1 MSEIIPEVPPGEG
14 EGINPEAAG
23 EEENV
28 SGLVDAVESSKEAA
42 STAKYDSE
50 TISDVLEAVNE
61 GDPSKL
67 DGQAKEAFDEV
78 FKPGISDVIGKLN
91 KLVPDLDLDPD
102 ASLKDNMAK
111 GKNAKTVKNV
121 FKQIADG
128 LKKAFGEDTDEG
140 VQEKLAKNEESA
152 SDTKEAEKAGWL
164 KRNWKTIASIAY
176 GAGEIAAVVAGLLA
190 LAQNESGCF
199 EVHEGDSK
207 KLSCSKSG
215 STLATACDCTNLES
229 DETTGIP
236 KGLSGMCV
244 VTPSHKCPDYEY
256 MYKHVSFWDA
266 LGQVVGDG
274 ISIVEGASKGLDG
287 LINFIKKY
295 GLYFAIGIAI
305 LVALGLITVIV
316 KKL

>member
-14 EGINPEAAG
+14 EGMKKGAAAD
-23 EEENV
+23 E
-28 SGLVDAVESSKEAA
+28 SLISDLVDSVESSKQAEA
-42 STAKYDSE
+42 SAKYDSE
-50 TISDVLEAVNE
+50 TMSKVLEAVNE

-78 FKPGISDVIGKLN
+78 FRPGITDIISNLG

-102 ASLKDNMAK
+102 ASLEDNMKK
-111 GKNAKTVKNV
+111 GNNAKIIRNV
-121 FKQIADG
+121 FKQVAEG
-128 LKKAFGEDTDEG
+128 FKNAFDETTNEG
-140 VQEKLAKNEESA
+140 VQEKLTKTAESA

-190 LAQNESGCF
+190 LAHDESGCF

-215 STLATACDCTNLES
+215 SKLATACDCTNLES

-244 VTPSHKCPDYEY
+244 VTPSHKCPDYQY

-274 ISIVEGASKGLDG
+274 ISVIEGASKGLDG

-295 GLYFAIGIAI
+295 GRYFAIGIAI